1 MCITCNGIYL
11 TKIKTEK
18 FKKLFINS
26 FKIWQSIEKSKES
39 VVKQKAVNK
48 NDSNISE
55 YISNQN

>member
-1 MCITCNGIYL
+1 MFITYNDIYF

-26 FKIWQSIEKSKES
+26 FKIWQSIEKSKEN
-39 VVKQKAVNK
+39 VKQKAVNK

-55 YISNQN
+55 CISNQN

>member
-1 MCITCNGIYL
+1 MCITYDIYF

-26 FKIWQSIEKSKES
+26 FKVWQSLEKSKEN
-39 VVKQKAVNK
+39 VVKQKAINK

-55 YISNQN
+55 CISN